1 MRTAHIRQLAK
12 TDIEAAK
19 TELADLLHQKF
30 QIQARAIQVNDDQYS
45 LNSLNG
51 FFETDEGAFFFK
63 FHQEEGEDQMRGE
76 YYRADLLVRENL
88 PVDMPVMAST
98 EPGEQILIYRRR
110 LDRRF
115 SDVLFDLDAKRGAT
129 PEPKLLADV
138 VAAEKALNDKILQ
151 VALSTLH
158 PVEPDDV
165 RNEAIHR
172 LFYERMVDL
181 PAATYPGGRYSSF
194 YIGQDFELPGAKLSW
209 DEFSTAKLVL
219 NGHVMEQTFAEIFD
233 SAATLLHPNK
243 LANAGGM
250 VAHGDAHNANVWFEE
265 AFDPPRLCYFDPAFA
280 GEHVPA
286 LLAEVKATFHNVFA
300 HPLWLYNPEL
310 VTQRYSA
317 QATYKDGTLSID
329 TDWCPSQVRLELLST
344 KSEAFWKPFLAHLD
358 REVMLP
364 DNWRQVLHAAL
375 AMCPALVTNLRAN
388 AGRHNP
394 TSSAIGFYVTALM
407 GSAPMSGETMVTD
420 FLNAIDPQ
428 RS

>member
-12 TDIEAAK
+12 ADMEAAK
-19 TELADLLHQKF
+19 IELADLLRQKF
-30 QIQARAIQVNDDQYS
+30 QIQPRAIQLNDDQYS

-110 LDRRF
+110 QDRRF
-115 SDVLFDLDAKRGAT
+115 SDVLFDMDAKRGQIPDT
-129 PEPKLLADV
+129 KLLADV
-138 VAAEKALNDKILQ
+138 IAAEKVLNDKILQ

-158 PVEPDDV
+158 PVSADDV
-165 RNEAIHR
+165 HNEAIHR
-172 LFYERMVDL
+172 LFHERMVDL
-181 PAATYPGGRYSSF
+181 PAGSYPGGRYSSF
-194 YIGQDFELPGAKLSW
+194 YVGQEFELPGVTLSW
-209 DEFSTAKLVL
+209 DAFSTARLVL
-219 NGHVMEQTFAEIFD
+219 NGQVMEKTFAEIFD
-233 SAATLLHPNK
+233 EAATLLHPYN

-265 AFDPPRLCYFDPAFA
+265 AYDPPRLCYFDPAFA

-286 LLAEVKATFHNVFA
+286 LLAEVKATFHNIFA

-310 VTQRYSA
+310 AAPTYSA
-317 QATYKDGTLSID
+317 QATYENGLLSID
-329 TDWCPSQVRLELLST
+329 TDWCPSQVRLDLLAA
-344 KSEAFWKPFLAHLD
+344 KSEAFWMPFLAHLD
-358 REVMLP
+358 HENLLP
-364 DNWRQVLHAAL
+364 ENWRQVLQSAL

-407 GSAPMSGETMVTD
+407 GSAPVSGETVLTR
-420 FLNAIDPQ
+420 FLDTIAPPKP
-428 RS
+428 